1 MTCFACEREPTRQCP
16 RCGRP
21 YCDEHGEDVCDAC
34 LNPGTGVPSF
44 TLYRGSLLALL
55 IGTAVAVWLIVQPVR
70 RRYQRRNQALR
81 PQVSY
86 THRRRARPR
95 ATPGAPPAQTPG
107 APPAGTPAAG
117 APTPA
122 RRSTGGDARCAA
134 GSVRL
139 DRPATPGPGTT
150 PAPGAHLRLRSYPAA
165 GARRRL
171 QPGTGSYT
179 VVSGDTLSSICNQV
193 KPASMSVSECVDRV
207 VTLNRLSSSNEISIG
222 QQLTVPR

>member
-34 LNPGTGVPSF
+34 LNPGSGVPSF

-55 IGTAVAVWLIVQPVR
+55 IGTAVAVWLIVQPSGGDTSA
-70 RRYQRRNQALR
+70 NQALR
-81 PQVSY
+81 PQLV
-86 THRRRARPR
+86 TPTAVARAVGG

-107 APPAGTPAAG
+107 APQATPLAGASGATPGAPPATTPGAPPAGTP
-117 APTPA
+117 
-122 RRSTGGDARCAA
+122 
-134 GSVRL
+134 
-139 DRPATPGPGTT
+139 RPPGATPGPGTT
-150 PAPGAHLRLRSYPAA
+150 PAPAGTPGAAGGTPAPAA
-165 GARRRL
+165 
-171 QPGTGSYT
+171 GTGSYT

-207 VTLNRLSSSNEISIG
+207 VTLNRLSSSGEISIG